1 MEVIEAAKN
10 NIGYLLLTVI
20 GGAGIISMALAA
32 WTAMMAHG
40 DPQQMAKARN
50 AFFGGIVGLLLGG
63 FAFAIPQILSE
74 TVLKPSG
81 GQGFGTQEAG
91 SCDDI
96 LRRELILQPNANT
109 SARMNQVIRVIQQR
123 EEDCL
128 SDNWDP
134 EAIEGAG
141 LPSSP
146 SGFDS
151 GDVRGECF
159 GGGFDG
165 NANAPNDHV
174 YTVDGIEVPSRMIV
188 EEKGAGGG
196 GSNAFT
202 VPHKDSVR
210 DVNDNILI
218 YFADGNRPT
227 DLSRCWMFLSRDQLW
242 VAAQ

>member
-20 GGAGIISMALAA
+20 GGAGVISMALAA

-109 SARMNQVIRVIQQR
+109 GVRMNQVIRVIQTR
-123 EEDCL
+123 EDDCIT
-128 SDNWDP
+128 DNWDP
-134 EAIEGAG
+134 EVAPMDATIATSTTWVSSGANARQRC
-141 LPSSP
+141 
-146 SGFDS
+146 FDS
-151 GDVRGECF
+151 EEPAAVRV
-159 GGGFDG
+159 
-165 NANAPNDHV
+165 PNSEGK
-174 YTVDGIEVPSRMIV
+174 YTVDGIEIPSRLLV
-188 EEKGAGGG
+188 SETV
-196 GSNAFT
+196 SSTSVT
-202 VPHKDSVR
+202 VPTPDSKR
-210 DVNDNILI
+210 DVNDNILV
-218 YFADGNRPT
+218 YFSQKPT
-227 DLSRCWMFLSRDQLW
+227 DLADCWMFLSRDQLW